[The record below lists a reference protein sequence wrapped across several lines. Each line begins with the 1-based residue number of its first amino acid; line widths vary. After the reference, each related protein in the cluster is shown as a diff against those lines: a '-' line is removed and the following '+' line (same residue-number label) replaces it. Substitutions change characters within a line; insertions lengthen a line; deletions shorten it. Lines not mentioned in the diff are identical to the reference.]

1 MGKHETLPETKIRAL
16 QFLNDL
22 IEWQHNQ
29 IAGNFLE
36 TSQTTSLLETI
47 DEGTRVMTDPNGKTG
62 DVLDNPQ
69 PSF

>member
-1 MGKHETLPETKIRAL
+1 MMEIYIRAF

-22 IEWQHNQ
+22 VQWQHDQ
-29 IAGNFLE
+29 IAGNSLE

-69 PSF
+69 PSL